1 MKATLITLDREAY
14 ENNLEVDQR
23 VIRELRA
30 ENAEL
35 RAELKRIK
43 NPAAQD
49 SISEPQADR

>member
-35 RAELKRIK
+35 RAELERIK
-43 NPAAQD
+43 NPPLHDTSGA
-49 SISEPQADR
+49 EPTK